1 MTTLAFREEEALV
14 ERRDPRSLSRAR
26 RGRGGPLL
34 IPGRPLL
41 SAFTLLALLL
51 AAATVAFVESG
62 PASAE
67 DALAREIFEELIEI
81 DTTDSAGDNTVAA
94 EAMARRLRNAGF
106 AEEDVRVLGPHP
118 RKGNL
123 VARLRG
129 SGKRAPILLLAHIDV
144 VEALPSDWSFDPFTF
159 LDQDGYF
166 YGRGTS
172 DDKAMA
178 AIWIANL
185 IRMKREGA
193 PLERDLI
200 VALTADEEGG
210 RYNGVQWL
218 LENHRDLLDAAYC
231 LNEGGGGQMKEG
243 RKLSNSVQLSE
254 KLFQSF
260 SLEVTNPGGHS
271 SWPRKDNA
279 IYQLSSAL
287 VRISEHEFPV
297 ELDEITSAYFEK
309 MSAIDTGETAQDMRA
324 VSRRSDLEAA
334 ARLAKS
340 PFYNA
345 VLRTTCVA
353 TELSGGHAENALP
366 QTARATVNCRIFPG
380 SDPRDIKRTL
390 EGVVADEAVRLA
402 PLSPANPSLPSPLLP
417 EVMGAIERITE
428 EMWPG
433 VPVVPTMS
441 SGATDGLYLRN
452 AGIPTY
458 GVSGIFGDIDD
469 ARAHGKDERILVSSF
484 YEGREFLYRLMRA
497 LSSSN

>member
-1 MTTLAFREEEALV
+1 MS
-14 ERRDPRSLSRAR
+14 PSR
-26 RGRGGPLL
+26 
-34 IPGRPLL
+34 RPLF
-41 SAFTLLALLL
+41 AFTLLALLL
-51 AAATVAFVESG
+51 AAATVAFIETG
-62 PASAE
+62 PSSAE
-67 DALAREIFEELIEI
+67 DVLAREIFEELIQI
-81 DTTDSAGDNTVAA
+81 NTTDSVGDNTKAA
-94 EAMARRLRNAGF
+94 EAMARRLRDAGF
-106 AEEDVRVLGPHP
+106 PEEDVRVLGPHS

-129 SGKRAPILLLAHIDV
+129 SGKREPILLLAHIDV

-159 LDQDGYF
+159 LEKDGFF

-185 IRMKREGA
+185 IRMKRESYL
-193 PLERDLI
+193 PDRDLI

-210 RYNGVQWL
+210 SYNGVQWL
-218 LENHRDLLDAAYC
+218 LANHRDLIDAAYS

-243 RKLSNSVQLSE
+243 RKLLNSVQLSE

-260 SLEVTNPGGHS
+260 SLEATNPGGHS
-271 SWPRKDNA
+271 SRPRKDNA

-309 MSAIDTGETAQDMRA
+309 MSSIESGDTSRDMLS

-334 ARLAKS
+334 ARLSKS
-340 PFYNA
+340 PYYNA

-353 TELSGGHAENALP
+353 TQLQGGHAENALP

-380 SDPRDIKRTL
+380 SDPKNIQRAL
-390 EGVVADEAVRLA
+390 ESVVRDEAVKM
-402 PLSPANPSLPSPLLP
+402 SPVQPASPSLPSPLLP
-417 EVMGAIERITE
+417 EVMGPIERITE

-433 VPVVPTMS
+433 VPVVPSMS
-441 SGATDGLYLRN
+441 TGATDGLYLRN
-452 AGIPTY
+452 AGIPTF
-458 GVSGIFGDIDD
+458 GVSGIFGDVDD
-469 ARAHGKDERILVSSF
+469 ARAHGKDERLLVSSF
-484 YEGREFLYRLMRA
+484 YEGREFLHRLVVA

>member
-1 MTTLAFREEEALV
+1 MNHNAKSQRFRKVAKKKPNLFLRV
-14 ERRDPRSLSRAR
+14 LPA
-26 RGRGGPLL
+26 PLRL
-34 IPGRPLL
+34 CV
-41 SAFTLLALLL
+41 LLL
-51 AAATVAFVESG
+51 PLAAGTAAFVASG
-62 PASAE
+62 APSPE
-67 DALAREIFEELIEI
+67 DALAREIFEELVEI
-81 DTTDSAGDNTVAA
+81 NTTDSVGDNTAAA
-94 EAMARRLRNAGF
+94 EAMARRLREAGF
-106 AEEDVRVLGPHP
+106 PEEDVRVLEPHP

-129 SGKRAPILLLAHIDV
+129 SGTRAPILLLAHIDV

-159 LDQDGYF
+159 LEKDGYF

-185 IRMKREGA
+185 IRMKREGYT
-193 PLERDLI
+193 PDRDLI

-210 RYNGVQWL
+210 SHNGVQWL
-218 LENHRDLLDAAYC
+218 LANHRDLIDAAYC

-243 RKLSNSVQLSE
+243 KRLSNSVQLSE

-260 SLEVTNPGGHS
+260 TIEATNPGGHS
-271 SWPRKDNA
+271 SRPRKDNA
-279 IYQLSSAL
+279 IYQLSEAL
-287 VRISEHEFPV
+287 VRISAHEFPV

-309 MSAIDTGETAQDMRA
+309 MSAIESGAMSRDMLA
-324 VSRRSDLEAA
+324 VARRTDPGAA
-334 ARLAKS
+334 ARLSAS
-340 PFYNA
+340 PYYNA

-353 TELSGGHAENALP
+353 TELAGGHAENALP

-380 SDPRDIKRTL
+380 KDPGDVQRAL
-390 EGVVADEAVRLA
+390 QEVVQDEAVRIT
-402 PLSPANPSLPSPLLP
+402 PVSPASPSQPSPLLP
-417 EVMGAIERITE
+417 EVMGPIERITA

-441 SGATDGLYLRN
+441 TGATDGLYLRN

-458 GVSGIFGDIDD
+458 GVSGIFGDVDD
-469 ARAHGKDERILVSSF
+469 ARAHGKDERLLVSSL
-484 YEGREFLYRLMRA
+484 YEGREFLYRLVVA

>member
-1 MTTLAFREEEALV
+1 MTRN
-14 ERRDPRSLSRAR
+14 R
-26 RGRGGPLL
+26 
-34 IPGRPLL
+34 RPLFFI
-41 SAFTLLALLL
+41 SLL
-51 AAATVAFVESG
+51 AAATAAFVANG
-62 PASAE
+62 APSAE

-81 DTTDSAGDNTVAA
+81 NTTDSVGDNTKAA
-94 EAMARRLRNAGF
+94 EAMARRLRDAGF
-106 AEEDVRVLGPHP
+106 PEEDVRVLAPHP

-129 SGKRAPILLLAHIDV
+129 SGARQPILLLAHIDV

-159 LDQDGYF
+159 LEEEGFF

-185 IRMKREGA
+185 IRMKREGYR
-193 PLERDLI
+193 PDRDLI

-210 RYNGVQWL
+210 SHNGVQWL
-218 LENHRDLLDAAYC
+218 LANHRDLIEAVYA

-260 SLEVTNPGGHS
+260 SLEATNPGGHS
-271 SWPRKDNA
+271 SRPRKDNA
-279 IYQLSSAL
+279 IYTLSAAL

-309 MSAIDTGETAQDMRA
+309 MAAIEKGETSRDMLA
-324 VSRRSDLEAA
+324 VARRSDPGATR
-334 ARLAKS
+334 RLSAS
-340 PFYNA
+340 PYHNA

-353 TELSGGHAENALP
+353 TELQGGHAENALP

-380 SDPRDIKRTL
+380 RDPKEVQKVLQEVIAD
-390 EGVVADEAVRLA
+390 EGVR
-402 PLSPANPSLPSPLLP
+402 LSPVQPATPSLPSPLLP
-417 EVMGAIERITE
+417 EVMGEIERITE

-441 SGATDGLYLRN
+441 TGATDGLFLRN
-452 AGIPTY
+452 AGIPTF
-458 GVSGIFGDIDD
+458 GVSGIFGDVDD
-469 ARAHGKDERILVSSF
+469 ARAHGKDERLLVSSF
-484 YEGREFLYRLMRA
+484 YEGREFLYRLVVA
-497 LSSSN
+497 LSSSS